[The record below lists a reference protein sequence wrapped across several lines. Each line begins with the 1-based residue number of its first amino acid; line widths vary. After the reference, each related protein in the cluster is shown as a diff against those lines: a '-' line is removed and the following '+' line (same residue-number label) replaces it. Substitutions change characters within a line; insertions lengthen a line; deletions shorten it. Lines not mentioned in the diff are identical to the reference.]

1 MYRVGL
7 CDDDVLFMK
16 RIIPVVEECFR
27 AVCNEDIEYFFYK
40 DDKSVIDGF
49 WKDRPDI
56 LFMDIEFGEVCGF
69 DVIKRIAEKNSDVAV
84 VYMSNYSS
92 YVTKSFV
99 CRPLGFIRKSDF
111 KNDFRLVM
119 YTFLD
124 RFS

>member
-49 WKDRPDI
+49 GI
-56 LFMDIEFGEVCGF
+56 LQMN
-69 DVIKRIAEKNSDVAV
+69 RIYLEGNK
-84 VYMSNYSS
+84 
-92 YVTKSFV
+92 
-99 CRPLGFIRKSDF
+99 
-111 KNDFRLVM
+111 
-119 YTFLD
+119 
-124 RFS
+124 